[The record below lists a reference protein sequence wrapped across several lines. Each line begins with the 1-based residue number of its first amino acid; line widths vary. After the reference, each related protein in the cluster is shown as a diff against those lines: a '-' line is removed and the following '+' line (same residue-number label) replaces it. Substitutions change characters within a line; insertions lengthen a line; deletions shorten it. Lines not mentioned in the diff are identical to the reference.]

1 MSTTASSS
9 TETAPTPEIDAEQ
22 ATLDELLSVVDEARE
37 RLTDRL
43 RRVQRRSAD
52 IDQPQLLLERD
63 HETASISQRIDEY
76 SAAEIGLFFGRIDVE
91 DTEPENPVVD
101 DSPGGDGSTLDR
113 RYIGRIGLHTNDDE
127 MRTLLMD
134 WRAPMARPFYLAT
147 TLHPEGVHVRRHIR
161 TRGRTVTDVAD
172 ERLTG
177 TMTGEDSGRTA
188 TTAGAGAGIGTT
200 GSVAQESALLHAVN
214 RARDRH
220 MHDIVDTIV
229 AEQDR
234 IIREEHRGVTVVQ
247 GGPGTGKTAVA
258 LHRTAYLLYTWR
270 EQLANTGVLIVGPN
284 PRFLDYISQVLPSLG
299 ETGVVLATP
308 GTLLPG
314 VTTRP
319 LSAEPL
325 IGQEVKGSV
334 EMLEILANA
343 VSDHQQVPEAPIIFD
358 VDSVRVSLT
367 PKIVRQARTRARRSQ
382 RPHNLARSRFR
393 DSVLDQLR
401 DTMANSIGADPLG
414 GRTC

>member
-63 HETASISQRIDEY
+63 HETVSISQRIDEY

-161 TRGRTVTDVAD
+161 TRGRAVTDVAD

-270 EQLANTGVLIVGPN
+270 E
-284 PRFLDYISQVLPSLG
+284 
-299 ETGVVLATP
+299 
-308 GTLLPG
+308 
-314 VTTRP
+314 
-319 LSAEPL
+319 
-325 IGQEVKGSV
+325 IGRASCRE
-334 EMLEILANA
+334 
-343 VSDHQQVPEAPIIFD
+343 
-358 VDSVRVSLT
+358 RV
-367 PKIVRQARTRARRSQ
+367 
-382 RPHNLARSRFR
+382 
-393 DSVLDQLR
+393 
-401 DTMANSIGADPLG
+401 
-414 GRTC
+414 